1 METIGLDIDG
11 PYYSIALVFHAVL
24 LLFRALKKQIKI
36 FNQGAIILF
45 LIALLKVVISDI
57 RGFETSEK
65 IVVFILIGVLLLG
78 ASFLYVKLKDRFDQ
92 NHPKLDLTEKG

>member
-1 METIGLDIDG
+1 M
-11 PYYSIALVFHAVL
+11 
-24 LLFRALKKQIKI
+24 
-36 FNQGAIILF
+36 
-45 LIALLKVVISDI
+45 VISDI

>member
-1 METIGLDIDG
+1 MIGLDIDG
-11 PYYSIALVFHAVL
+11 PYYSIALVLHAVL
-24 LLFRALKKQIKI
+24 LLFRALKKQIKL

-45 LIALLKVVISDI
+45 LIALLKVVVNDI
-57 RGFETSEK
+57 RDFETSEK

-92 NHPKLDLTEKG
+92 NQPELNSTEKG